1 MFTGRRLSGFGSGH
15 ATPRSR
21 RQERARSQQQQQQHR
36 EPCDPVAPCGLQ
48 LSICMGQCSRGQRRD
63 SLSVCACNQPPAMLR
78 PLCLLCSARMAAY
91 LGSKLGRV
99 ARLLS
104 GDGDDFAAS
113 TPNSLNS
120 PGGPLAG
127 GSTPRG
133 RAANIGAFLNRTQ
146 DLFSSVEHFLGQE
159 LGGEH
164 SKDCV

>member
-1 MFTGRRLSGFGSGH
+1 
-15 ATPRSR
+15 
-21 RQERARSQQQQQQHR
+21 
-36 EPCDPVAPCGLQ
+36 
-48 LSICMGQCSRGQRRD
+48 
-63 SLSVCACNQPPAMLR
+63 MLR
-78 PLCLLCSARMAAY
+78 PLCLPCSARMAAY

-104 GDGDDFAAS
+104 GDGDDFAAA

-127 GSTPRG
+127 GSTPGG

-146 DLFSSVEHFLGQE
+146 DLFSSVEDFLGQD

-164 SKDCV
+164 RHQASGLFE